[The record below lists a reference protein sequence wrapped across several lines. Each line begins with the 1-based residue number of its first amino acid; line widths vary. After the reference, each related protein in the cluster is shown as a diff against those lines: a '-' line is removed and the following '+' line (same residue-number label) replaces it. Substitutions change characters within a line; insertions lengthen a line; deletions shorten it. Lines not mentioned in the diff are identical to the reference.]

1 MCVCMCVCA
10 CVCMRECMH
19 ASQEKHSANAES
31 VYAMESIRIAIKA
44 VHERTSVT
52 LQNGRPLT
60 YVVGHFLVRSHTVH
74 SPI

>member
-1 MCVCMCVCA
+1 MDPVTSMWMWVPSGLHQLA
-10 CVCMRECMH
+10 
-19 ASQEKHSANAES
+19 QEKHSANAES

-74 SPI
+74 PPI